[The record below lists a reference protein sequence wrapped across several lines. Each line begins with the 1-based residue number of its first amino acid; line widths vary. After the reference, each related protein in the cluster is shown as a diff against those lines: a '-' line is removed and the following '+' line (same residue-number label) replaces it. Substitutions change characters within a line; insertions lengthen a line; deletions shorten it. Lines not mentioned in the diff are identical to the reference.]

1 MLDTNN
7 GFYLSFKRQC
17 LIRDGAKQA
26 GFNSKY
32 FGSYL
37 MRLHRYL
44 LTQYTTT
51 SLVVLTSLL
60 MIVWLNQTLQ
70 LLELVVNKGA
80 PLSNFLI
87 LSVLALPLW
96 LLQAI
101 PIALFIAIIWVF
113 QKIQSDRELIVIQS
127 VGWSPRQLAIAPLV
141 LGGIFTAFL
150 IFNSLILL
158 PIGFGE
164 FKERQINLRNAI
176 PKILLQDK
184 VFVDLAPDL
193 TIFIN
198 ERVTSKEVTN
208 VFIQDKRQADTVT
221 TLTAEKGFFTLEG
234 GQPILVLE
242 NGERSELRDGNKASA
257 VLFFEKYKLNFSRK
271 ILETGSRLPDM
282 NEDSITN
289 LLDPTK
295 AAAEKY
301 ARQRMAYGHYRITA
315 PFLALTMT
323 LIALAGLNAGR
334 SRDENGRKRLWL
346 TISAALLVQLLY
358 VSARSLTVSLPAFWP
373 AQYISLLI
381 PSAMAVALLFEP
393 QRFIKTGMVRS

>member
-32 FGSYL
+32 FWSYL

-51 SLVVLTSLL
+51 TLVVLTSLL

-80 PLSNFLI
+80 PLSSFLM

-113 QKIQSDRELIVIQS
+113 QKIQSDGELIVMQS

-198 ERVTSKEVTN
+198 ERVTSKEVKN

-221 TLTAEKGFFTLEG
+221 TLTAEKGLFTLEG

-295 AAAEKY
+295 AVAEKY

-334 SRDENGRKRLWL
+334 LRDENGRKRLWL

-381 PSAMAVALLFEP
+381 PSAMALVLLFEP
-393 QRFIKTGMVRS
+393 QRFVKTGMVRP